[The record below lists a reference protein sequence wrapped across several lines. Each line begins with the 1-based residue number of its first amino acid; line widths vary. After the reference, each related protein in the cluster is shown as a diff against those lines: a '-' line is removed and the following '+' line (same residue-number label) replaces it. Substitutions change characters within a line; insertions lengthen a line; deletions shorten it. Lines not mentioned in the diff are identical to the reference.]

1 MGGKKN
7 PNMSLNN
14 YNVVPCHT
22 SWSIA
27 SFLMTLVCFQ
37 QSTLG
42 KYKIATFHSAIH
54 KFPLLEFSD

>member
-1 MGGKKN
+1 
-7 PNMSLNN
+7 MSLNN